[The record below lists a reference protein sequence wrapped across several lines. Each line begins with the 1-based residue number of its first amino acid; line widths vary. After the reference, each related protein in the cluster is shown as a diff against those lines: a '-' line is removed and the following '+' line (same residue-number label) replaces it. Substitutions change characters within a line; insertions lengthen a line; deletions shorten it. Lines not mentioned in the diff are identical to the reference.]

1 MIGCFDCPITANCL
15 ITLSNYNCTEW
26 LVKNEAANALIIF
39 EEFVMVMI
47 NIELITLALMF
58 VLCSCTRHFV
68 LTVPLSNQEYKWV
81 PVYFQGSLMKCR
93 GLILWWA
100 VIPFRGGTYIVI
112 LLVTSC
118 YRNRDNLRW
127 DGPHL
132 SLTSL

>member
-1 MIGCFDCPITANCL
+1 M
-15 ITLSNYNCTEW
+15 
-26 LVKNEAANALIIF
+26 
-39 EEFVMVMI
+39 
-47 NIELITLALMF
+47 
-58 VLCSCTRHFV
+58 LCSCARHFV
-68 LTVPLSNQEYKWV
+68 LTVPLSNQEYKLV

-118 YRNRDNLRW
+118 YKNKDNLRL

-132 SLTSL
+132 FNKHLETIFQQGNINIPIRDQNCCLRKLIAWLTCSFYLISQLKDVDQGLGKSRRILNSMAIR